1 VGTDLTRIGEKARK
15 ERDLVFT
22 SLYHHICDV
31 DNLRACYDALGAD
44 KATGVD
50 GVTKGEYGKNLEENL
65 RDLSG
70 RLKRMGYRPEP
81 KKRSYI
87 PKAGSRKGRPLGIS
101 CLEDK
106 IVEEATKR
114 TLEPI
119 YEAVFEDSSYGYRPG
134 RNQHECLDVLG
145 RTIQQERVSYVV
157 EADIKGFFDKV
168 NHEWMIKFLRHRIGD
183 ERVIRLVIRMLR
195 SGIMEEG
202 LVQASEE
209 GTPQG
214 SILSPLLSNIYLHYV
229 LDLWFRR
236 RVSRQSRGEAY
247 YFRFADDFVACFR
260 YRGDAESF
268 QRRLKGRLEGFG
280 LELAEEKT
288 RGIEF
293 GRFAREEAY
302 KRGEKPKEFT
312 FLGFT
317 HYCGKTR
324 EGHFKVKR
332 RTSRKKLGQSL
343 ERYTDWAKKAGQ
355 VLRKGEMLRQARIR
369 VLGHLS
375 YYAITDNLE
384 RCNFYVWRATQIL
397 FKWLN
402 RKSQRRAY
410 TWESFNQALAWVEWP
425 KARLRKDLNPCRR
438 AEASRMTHR
447 GAGCMGKPLVR
458 FCEG

>member
-1 VGTDLTRIGEKARK
+1 VETDLTRIGEKARK
-15 ERDLVFT
+15 EAGLVFT

-31 DNLRACYDALGAD
+31 DNLRACYDALEAN

-50 GVTKGEYGKNLEENL
+50 GVTKEGYGKNLEGNL
-65 RDLSG
+65 QDLSE

-81 KKRSYI
+81 KRRSYI
-87 PKAGSRKGRPLGIS
+87 PKVGSEKGRPLGIS

-106 IVEEATKR
+106 IVEEAVKR

-119 YEAVFEDSSYGYRPG
+119 YEAVFEDSSHAYRPG
-134 RNQHECLDVLG
+134 RDQHGCLEVLG

-157 EADIKGFFDKV
+157 EADIKGFFDRV

-183 ERVIRLVIRMLR
+183 ERVIRLIIRMLK

-229 LDLWFRR
+229 LDLWFSR

-247 YFRFADDFVACFR
+247 YFRFADDFVACFQ
-260 YRGDAESF
+260 YRDDAESF
-268 QRRLKGRLEGFG
+268 RQRLKDRLEGFG
-280 LELAEEKT
+280 LELAGEKT
-288 RGIEF
+288 RCIEF
-293 GRFAREEAY
+293 GRFARENAY

-317 HYCGKTR
+317 HYCGKT
-324 EGHFKVKR
+324 EGGYFKVKR

-343 ERYTDWAKKAGQ
+343 AKFTDWAKKARY
-355 VLRKGEMLRQARIR
+355 VLRKGEMLRQARSR

-384 RCNFYVWRATQIL
+384 RCSYYVYRATRIL
-397 FKWLN
+397 FEWLN

-438 AEASRMTHR
+438 AEAY
-447 GAGCMGKPLVR
+447 
-458 FCEG
+458 